1 MRYFKSDNSVYRSYG
16 QKFSNGTECQAIER
30 YNFDMSN
37 WEGYIHDTDETRRRI
52 NELDGIVEISE
63 KEAYLIIKS

>member
-1 MRYFKSDNSVYRSYG
+1 MRYFKSDNSVYRSYHH
-16 QKFSNGTECQAIER
+16 KFSNGTECQAIER

-37 WEGYIHDTDETRRRI
+37 WEGHIHDTDETRRRI
-52 NELDGIVEISE
+52 NELDGIIEISE